1 MKLIWI
7 EDAWEDYLDWY
18 DKDKRV
24 VKKVN
29 SFIKDIQRNGYD
41 GIGKPE
47 PLKGNYS
54 GWWSL
59 KINTKDNIE
68 EASLI
73 TGVEAFGFETL
84 KEVTR
89 LLVELTEEVRM

>member
-1 MKLIWI
+1 VRLIWL
-7 EDAWEDYLDWY
+7 EDAWEDYLEWY

-24 VKKVN
+24 IKKVN

-41 GIGKPE
+41 SIGKPE

-59 KINTKDNIE
+59 KINAKDRFVFKIEDNNIVV
-68 EASLI
+68 LQV
-73 TGVEAFGFETL
+73 GNHY
-84 KEVTR
+84 KDK
-89 LLVELTEEVRM
+89 

>member
-1 MKLIWI
+1 MKLIWL
-7 EDAWEDYLDWY
+7 EDAWEDYLEWY

-41 GIGKPE
+41 SIGKPE

-59 KINTKDNIE
+59 KINAKDRFVFRIEDNNIIV
-68 EASLI
+68 LQV
-73 TGVEAFGFETL
+73 GNHY
-84 KEVTR
+84 KDK
-89 LLVELTEEVRM
+89 

>member
-1 MKLIWI
+1 MRLIWL
-7 EDAWEDYLDWY
+7 EDAWEDYLEWY

-24 VKKVN
+24 IKKVN

-41 GIGKPE
+41 SIGKPE

-59 KINTKDNIE
+59 KINAKDRFVFKIEDNNIVV
-68 EASLI
+68 LQV
-73 TGVEAFGFETL
+73 GNHY
-84 KEVTR
+84 KDK
-89 LLVELTEEVRM
+89 